1 MPVPDWPEIGGK
13 MRKEKLLRPL
23 RSVMNDSY
31 SIKELYSVF
40 EDQVFSK
47 AKKIDISLLNET
59 VRALD
64 EHSDEEAAPHQ
75 NRVWLQVS
83 SKVQAQQPVVLG
95 LTRHAIAILI
105 IILTILLAGV
115 AIGVIDWTAVFQSTY
130 HDTERQETSVES
142 WSLNQKKDIVA
153 ALKTAGY
160 DVSSLPALNGKTDVE
175 QDQILTEWINKQT
188 DGEVND
194 WLFNVLTRLKGL
206 FDSWSLEDKAWYCQL
221 LVENQL
227 VLNGDFV
234 SSYPPYYRQEDID
247 KIITWAWNMAH
258 ERYDDTAAEL
268 DTWTPYIFYGYVYPD
283 EKVFYWRVHF
293 RGEENENVFTVQ
305 IESTEEL
312 NYKNMTI
319 VMDYDVP
326 EDVG

>member
-1 MPVPDWPEIGGK
+1 
-13 MRKEKLLRPL
+13 MRKVKLLRPL

-160 DVSSLPALNGKTDVE
+160 DVSSLPALSGN
-175 QDQILTEWINKQT
+175 
-188 DGEVND
+188 
-194 WLFNVLTRLKGL
+194 RLPLPRGR
-206 FDSWSLEDKAWYCQL
+206 L
-221 LVENQL
+221 LP
-227 VLNGDFV
+227 GTFP
-234 SSYPPYYRQEDID
+234 SPG
-247 KIITWAWNMAH
+247 
-258 ERYDDTAAEL
+258 
-268 DTWTPYIFYGYVYPD
+268 TP
-283 EKVFYWRVHF
+283 
-293 RGEENENVFTVQ
+293 
-305 IESTEEL
+305 
-312 NYKNMTI
+312 
-319 VMDYDVP
+319 
-326 EDVG
+326 